1 MSPAILYLQCTV
13 YALHSVGGISLVKG
27 DRMRIRTET
36 ARVRIHCGPGKL
48 VKMTAAEPVR

>member
-1 MSPAILYLQCTV
+1 MAGVTLAVSPAILYLQCTV

-36 ARVRIHCGPGKL
+36 ARVRIHCGPGSW
-48 VKMTAAEPVR
+48 